1 MKSLACLV
9 ALAFVAAGCT
19 KPLPPSVP
27 QDSAKLVACIAQE
40 IESGVNDPIAMAA
53 ACGTDAITVVS
64 DIAKVIFGQRKAA
77 AAHCSAADAG
87 AE

>member
-1 MKSLACLV
+1 MKKLVCLV
-9 ALAFVAAGCT
+9 AIAIAAVGCT
-19 KPLPPSVP
+19 KPIPPSVP

-40 IESGVNDPIAMAA
+40 IQIGVSDPIAMAA

-77 AAHCSAADAG
+77 AAHCSSADAG